1 MQTSNEIANTNSRF
15 SDTVPMN
22 QHKIYKEMG
31 KFKGD
36 LFMKIL
42 PPQPC
47 RLSGSTHEEA
57 VEYQVPL
64 AWERFAK
71 EDFDRMKLEGSRDA
85 VAEDLQLMQDVANLG
100 CAASSS
106 ATFVKTEEKS
116 PGELQREKI
125 MAFKKEPAT
134 HLRKFQDQKI
144 DIQQIQNKAEAK
156 QKNDKYAKLLF
167 KDCKE
172 SLDAIGEI
180 IPVLETMMK
189 KGTSDANVEKVMV
202 AISVMENNIKDLN
215 EWAAK
220 LGYVIVSAKK
230 RRQNKRAASDIEP

>member
-1 MQTSNEIANTNSRF
+1 
-15 SDTVPMN
+15 
-22 QHKIYKEMG
+22 
-31 KFKGD
+31 
-36 LFMKIL
+36 
-42 PPQPC
+42 
-47 RLSGSTHEEA
+47 
-57 VEYQVPL
+57 
-64 AWERFAK
+64 
-71 EDFDRMKLEGSRDA
+71 
-85 VAEDLQLMQDVANLG
+85 
-100 CAASSS
+100 
-106 ATFVKTEEKS
+106 
-116 PGELQREKI
+116 

-134 HLRKFQDQKI
+134 HLRKCQYQKN

-156 QKNDKYAKLLF
+156 QKDDKYAKLLF

-189 KGTSDANVEKVMV
+189 KGTSDANVEKVME

-230 RRQNKRAASDIEP
+230 RRQNKSAAADIEP